1 MELYALAKFTHL
13 LALIVAAGVTAVV
26 KMAVGRRARA
36 RTVGEALDWHN
47 VLISAARLFPLC
59 LAVFALTGWYMRSA
73 VHVSMSTGFIVAG
86 VTGIALLLASG
97 MYLGIQANALKAQ
110 LERIATEGADQPP
123 PALVPSAAVA
133 MLPTVNTGI
142 ALAVAFDMVT
152 KPASI
157 PIALGVVGVGIV
169 LGALAAPR
177 RRPTEGVQPVAVTE
191 A

>member
-110 LERIATEGADQPP
+110 LERIAAEGADQPP